1 LHGTIVSAGIFA
13 VGSRCGK
20 VILYDV
26 NSLEQQE
33 VIQIHSKFYHNKKN
47 NNITDNCNYH
57 TTTSSTTTTNNKSSS
72 STDDS
77 NDQQSNGD
85 DKYHHS
91 TIQSITSLL
100 FGKLLLIKHSNCYD
114 FSIIHLRS
122 KNSHTINI
130 TSKLSSIF
138 MPSLV
143 SSLTS
148 PLYYKYINNNTY
160 SSSSSRSSSS
170 SNSGTYNEY
179 QDASVIASCVGH
191 DQIFCIIRKH
201 SNVLE
206 FYFIDSHDNNTP
218 KNYLNVSIKTLSY
231 NHQHQQQKDYHY
243 QSHHSNQQSHHQ
255 YNDHLYQKSSS
266 SSYFPTVTM
275 KNYDNKEVKADDD
288 VTNITIIS
296 CHVIISDRTYVIS
309 ILGKLN
315 KNHLYYNDHH
325 NQYIYNQIH
334 DQSLYLFSGS
344 ITLPH
349 LPHITAM
356 TIIKYL
362 LTPHLNKHGNYN
374 NSTLNNNDYD
384 NNNNA
389 YFNDKSSNGN
399 SNKDINEH
407 QDKIDFHP
415 YVTTLK
421 QRILID
427 DYVNNNETTSSST
440 SSSSPSS
447 LSSSISNNYSFY
459 GHYCAITTNDDIYV
473 IDLLKVYIS
482 PIGVL
487 INTVCLSI
495 IPSSLSMIGINS
507 NWFDSTI
514 LLTSDDNNDDDDED
528 DDDDDDCDGKHNIDR
543 NVNYNNHVNDY
554 IYDNKK
560 RIQAIIF
567 NKKNK
572 TNNCN
577 LTTKDFDQH
586 HHDDEEEDHL
596 NNNKSTINRSYSL
609 SSSMKSLYTKSLKLI
624 VHRKYRGALLKFRI
638 KCSK

>member
-1 LHGTIVSAGIFA
+1 MHGTIYSAGIFA

-26 NSLEQQE
+26 NSFEQQE
-33 VIQIHSKFYHNKKN
+33 VIQIKSKFYQTKKN
-47 NNITDNCNYH
+47 SNITDNCNNN
-57 TTTSSTTTTNNKSSS
+57 TTISNINYNNS

-77 NDQQSNGD
+77 NDQLTNAD
-85 DKYHHS
+85 DKYHCS
-91 TIQSITSLL
+91 SIQSITSLL
-100 FGKLLLIKHSNCYD
+100 FGKMLLIKHSNCYD
-114 FSIIHLRS
+114 FSIIHLRC
-122 KNSHTINI
+122 KNSHAIN

-138 MPSLV
+138 MPSLI

-160 SSSSSRSSSS
+160 SSRSSSS
-170 SNSGTYNEY
+170 SSGTYNEY
-179 QDASVIASCVGH
+179 QDTSVIASCVGN

-206 FYFIDSHDNNTP
+206 FYFIDSHDNNIP
-218 KNYLNVSIKTLSY
+218 KNYLNVSIKTISY
-231 NHQHQQQKDYHY
+231 HQHQQQKDYYY
-243 QSHHSNQQSHHQ
+243 QSHHSYQQSHHQ
-255 YNDHLYQKSSS
+255 YNDHLHQKSSSSS
-266 SSYFPTVTM
+266 SSYFPAVTL
-275 KNYDNKEVKADDD
+275 KNYNDNSINNDNDNEDNFDDNIA
-288 VTNITIIS
+288 NITIIS

-315 KNHLYYNDHH
+315 KNHKNYNDHH
-325 NQYIYNQIH
+325 NHYIYNKTY

-362 LTPHLNKHGNYN
+362 SASHSNKHVNYN
-374 NSTLNNNDYD
+374 NSTLNNNCND
-384 NNNNA
+384 NINA
-389 YFNDKSSNGN
+389 YFNDKSSDGINN
-399 SNKDINEH
+399 NEH
-407 QDKIDFHP
+407 QDDIDFHP
-415 YVTTLK
+415 YVATLK

-427 DYVNNNETTSSST
+427 DYVNNNETSSS
-440 SSSSPSS
+440 SS
-447 LSSSISNNYSFY
+447 LSSTISNNYSFY

-482 PIGVL
+482 PINVL

-514 LLTSDDNNDDDDED
+514 LLTSDDNDDNDDNNHDED
-528 DDDDDDCDGKHNIDR
+528 DNDCDEKHNIDR
-543 NVNYNNHVNDY
+543 NISYRNHVNDD

-567 NKKNK
+567 NKKNNK
-572 TNNCN
+572 NNCN
-577 LTTKDFDQH
+577 LTTKDFHQH
-586 HHDDEEEDHL
+586 HINEEEDHL
-596 NNNKSTINRSYSL
+596 YNNKSTKYSSNSL
-609 SSSMKSLYTKSLKLI
+609 SSTKSLYTKSLKLI

>member
-1 LHGTIVSAGIFA
+1 MQGTIYSAGIFA

-26 NSLEQQE
+26 NSFEQQE
-33 VIQIHSKFYHNKKN
+33 VIQIKSKFYHNKKN
-47 NNITDNCNYH
+47 SNITDNCNNN
-57 TTTSSTTTTNNKSSS
+57 TTTSNNNYNNS

-77 NDQQSNGD
+77 NDQLTNAD
-85 DKYHHS
+85 DKYLCS
-91 TIQSITSLL
+91 SIQSITSLL

-122 KNSHTINI
+122 KNSNAINV

-138 MPSLV
+138 MPSLI

-148 PLYYKYINNNTY
+148 PLYYRYINNMTY
-160 SSSSSRSSSS
+160 SSSSSSSSSNSSSSSSSS
-170 SNSGTYNEY
+170 SNSSGTYNEY
-179 QDASVIASCVGH
+179 QDTSVIASCVGN

-206 FYFIDSHDNNTP
+206 FYFIDSHDNNIP
-218 KNYLNVSIKTLSY
+218 KNYLNVSIKTISY
-231 NHQHQQQKDYHY
+231 HQHQQQKDYY
-243 QSHHSNQQSHHQ
+243 DQSHHSYQQSHQ
-255 YNDHLYQKSSS
+255 YNDNLHQKSSSSSSS
-266 SSYFPTVTM
+266 SSYFPTV
-275 KNYDNKEVKADDD
+275 NSINNDNNEDNFDNNI
-288 VTNITIIS
+288 TNITIIS

-315 KNHLYYNDHH
+315 KNHKYHNDHH
-325 NQYIYNQIH
+325 NHYIYNKTH
-334 DQSLYLFSGS
+334 DPSLYLFSGS
-344 ITLPH
+344 ITLPQ

-362 LTPHLNKHGNYN
+362 SASHSNKHVNYN
-374 NSTLNNNDYD
+374 NSTLNNNCYD

-389 YFNDKSSNGN
+389 YFNDKSCDGVNDN
-399 SNKDINEH
+399 
-407 QDKIDFHP
+407 QDEIDFHP
-415 YVTTLK
+415 YVATLK

-427 DYVNNNETTSSST
+427 DYVNNNETTSST
-440 SSSSPSS
+440 ISSSLLS
-447 LSSSISNNYSFY
+447 SSSISNSYSFY
-459 GHYCAITTNDDIYV
+459 GHYCAITTNDDIYI

-482 PIGVL
+482 PINIL

-514 LLTSDDNNDDDDED
+514 LLTSDDNDDNDDNNDDED
-528 DDDDDDCDGKHNIDR
+528 DYDCDEKHNIDR
-543 NVNYNNHVNDY
+543 NISYKNHVNDH

-572 TNNCN
+572 KNNCN
-577 LTTKDFDQH
+577 LTTKDFHQH
-586 HHDDEEEDHL
+586 HIDEEEDHL
-596 NNNKSTINRSYSL
+596 NNNISTNISSNSL
-609 SSSMKSLYTKSLKLI
+609 SSTKSLYTKSLKLI